1 MRRGIEKLS
10 WRVERS
16 RRIIRNWTKPVL
28 ELITVDLEID
38 AN

>member
-1 MRRGIEKLS
+1 MRRGIAKLS
-10 WRVERS
+10 WLVEHS